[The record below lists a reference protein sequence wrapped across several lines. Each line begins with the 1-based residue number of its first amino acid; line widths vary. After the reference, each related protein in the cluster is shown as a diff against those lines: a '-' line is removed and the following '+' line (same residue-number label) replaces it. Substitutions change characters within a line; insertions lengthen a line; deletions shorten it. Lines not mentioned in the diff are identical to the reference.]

1 MPISRQKIPES
12 VPLSGRKGTV
22 GFTLIEVLIALAI
35 TAFVSMIAYTSLSAV
50 LTGVERLRENTD
62 RTYEINRAF
71 MILSRD
77 LRQFVNR
84 PVRDEYGE
92 LEPAL
97 SGGSLARFAL
107 SFTRSGWHN
116 PSGYPRSNLQRVN
129 YRLEED
135 GLWRDTYSVLDRTGS
150 TEPESVLLLAGV
162 EDLQLRFLG
171 SLDQLQVSSRGG
183 NLDTADWEESWVQ
196 DTSVPGL
203 ELVPPAA
210 VEISLQLESLGEMR
224 RMYALP
230 PL

>member
-1 MPISRQKIPES
+1 MPASRQIIGKIL
-12 VPLSGRKGTV
+12 LSRVCKDAA

-35 TAFVSMIAYTSLSAV
+35 TAFVSMIAYTSLSSV

-150 TEPESVLLLAGV
+150 TEPEGVLLLEGV
-162 EDLQLRFLG
+162 EELQLSFLG
-171 SLDQLQVSSRGG
+171 SLDQLQISSRGG
-183 NLDTADWEESWVQ
+183 NLDTTDWEESWVQ

-203 ELVPPAA
+203 ELVPPVA
-210 VEISLQLESLGEMR
+210 VEISLQLESWGEMR

>member
-1 MPISRQKIPES
+1 MCVCRQIFPET
-12 VPLSGRKGTV
+12 VPLMGRKDAA

-35 TAFVSMIAYTSLSAV
+35 TAFVSMIAYTSLSSV

-150 TEPESVLLLAGV
+150 TEPASVLLLAGV
-162 EDLQLRFLG
+162 EDLQLSFLG

-196 DTSVPGL
+196 DTSVPGQ
-203 ELVPPAA
+203 ELVPPVA
-210 VEISLQLESLGEMR
+210 VEISLQLESWGEMR

>member
-1 MPISRQKIPES
+1 MPASRQFYPAT
-12 VPLSGRKGTV
+12 VPLRGRKDAA

-35 TAFVSMIAYTSLSAV
+35 TAFVSMIAYTSLSSV

-77 LRQFVNR
+77 MRQFVNR

-162 EDLQLRFLG
+162 EDLQLSFLG

-196 DTSVPGL
+196 DTSAPGL
-203 ELVPPAA
+203 ELVPPVA
-210 VEISLQLESLGEMR
+210 VEISLQLESWGEMR